1 MEMKTNLNLNR
12 EMDMDKIVVMG
23 AGSWGT
29 ALAVLLAEKGYP
41 VTLWEYKKERA
52 EKLQAER
59 ENPLYLKG
67 IKFPDT
73 LSVTSDIDGLLEG
86 AQCVVFSVPSQVLRG
101 VIENISPQITK
112 DIILVNTAKGLEV
125 STGMRLSE
133 VMKDEVMGKFHKNI
147 VVLSGPTHAE
157 EVANKIPSTIV
168 AAGNVEN
175 AKKIQELFNT
185 GSFRVYINEDIIGVE
200 IGGAVKNCLAIAAG
214 MADGMEFGDN
224 TKAALI
230 TRGIAEITR
239 FGVELGADE
248 KTFSGLSGI
257 GDLIVTCASK
267 HSRNRH
273 VGDKLG
279 KGMKLQAILDEM
291 LMVAEGVPTVKAVYE
306 KSKSYKVSMPILDA
320 VYKVL
325 YEDANAKEMVKK
337 LMERDLKEE
346 FY

>member
-1 MEMKTNLNLNR
+1 ME
-12 EMDMDKIVVMG
+12 KIVVMG

-41 VTLWEYKKERA
+41 VTLWEYQKEKA
-52 EKLQAER
+52 EKLQTER

-67 IKFPDT
+67 IKFPDG
-73 LSVTSDIDGLLEG
+73 LNVTSKTEGVLEG
-86 AQCVVFSVPSQVLRG
+86 AKCVVFSVPSQVLRG
-101 VIENISPQITK
+101 VISSVASQIT
-112 DIILVNTAKGLEV
+112 DDMILVNTAKGLEV

-133 VMKDEVMGKFHKNI
+133 VMKDEILGKFHKNI

-157 EVANKIPSTIV
+157 EVAQKVPSTIV
-168 AAGNVEN
+168 AAGKSEN
-175 AKKIQELFNT
+175 ARMVQEIFNT
-185 GSFRVYINEDIIGVE
+185 NTFRVYVNEDVIGVE

-214 MADGMEFGDN
+214 MADGMGFGDN

-239 FGVELGADE
+239 FGVSLGADE
-248 KTFSGLSGI
+248 KTFTGLSGI

-279 KGMKLQAILDEM
+279 KGMKLQEILDEM

-306 KSKSYKVSMPILDA
+306 KSRSCKVSMPILEA

-325 YEDANAKEMVKK
+325 YEDADAKEMVQK